1 MTEPQ
6 ADRDDRD
13 EPVTLAHDGS
23 WPGYLCTCAEALNA
37 PEPVPRVVGSEAPLG
52 LFESRMAVARDDGRA
67 AALWDRLTAKAGV
80 PAMRIVLEAFLS
92 ERPDARTNAAVVIR
106 RLRRDGAAALRDLAD
121 PVVLSVDKAA
131 NKARREAER
140 MTGIARFSELA
151 DGSWYAP
158 LEPECD
164 VLPLV
169 ADHFAARFAAMRFAL
184 HDLRRGRAVLHDPG
198 RPWLLTDG
206 FALNRPEPD
215 GGDAPGYID
224 PLMLSSDESR
234 TRDLWR
240 RYFAATAIEGRLN
253 PGLQSAHI
261 PKKYWRLLTEM
272 GRG

>member
-1 MTEPQ
+1 MTEPRV
-6 ADRDDRD
+6 DID
-13 EPVTLAHDGS
+13 EPVTLTHDGS
-23 WPGYLCTCAEALNA
+23 WPGYLCACAEALNA
-37 PEPVPRVVGSEAPLG
+37 PEPVPRVVGYDAPLG

-106 RLRRDGAAALRDLAD
+106 RLRRDGADALRDLAD

-131 NKARREAER
+131 NRSRREAER
-140 MTGIARFSELA
+140 TTGIARLSELA

-184 HDLRRGRAVLHDPG
+184 HDLRRGRAVLHEPG
-198 RPWLLTDG
+198 RPWLLADG
-206 FALNRPEPD
+206 FALNRAGSD
-215 GGDAPGYID
+215 GEGDGAPGYID
-224 PLMLSSDESR
+224 PGMLSSDESR
-234 TRDLWR
+234 IRDLWR
-240 RYFAATAIEGRLN
+240 RYFSATAIEGRLN